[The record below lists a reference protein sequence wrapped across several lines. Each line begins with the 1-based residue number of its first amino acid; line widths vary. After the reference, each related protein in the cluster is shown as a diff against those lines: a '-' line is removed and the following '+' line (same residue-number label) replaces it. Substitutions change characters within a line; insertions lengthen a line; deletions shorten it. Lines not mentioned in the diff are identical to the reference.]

1 MYDLAVALQQVA
13 AMDRVCIALVDAT
26 RARFFTF
33 DRGVN
38 EDQGSEPLG
47 EPSALVRHLGEPA
60 RPASKLERHDLE
72 FARMAMA
79 AFRELI
85 DEHGAQRAIVCAN
98 GPMLGKLRAA
108 APGILPAQLPVDALV
123 GDFAQLPSAEVRAKL
138 AAQGL
143 LPARAM

>member
-1 MYDLAVALQQVA
+1 
-13 AMDRVCIALVDAT
+13 MDRVCIALVDAT

-38 EDQGSEPLG
+38 ERAGSEPLT
-47 EPSALVRHLGEPA
+47 EPSSLVRHAGDEP
-60 RPASKLERHDLE
+60 PPRHVRKHEIE

-98 GPMLGKLRAA
+98 AAMLGQLRAA
-108 APGILPAQLPVDALV
+108 APGILPDQLPIDALAC
-123 GDFAQLPSAEVRAKL
+123 DFVKLPSAEIRARL
-138 AAQGL
+138 ADHGL
-143 LPARAM
+143 LPARAP

>member
-1 MYDLAVALQQVA
+1 
-13 AMDRVCIALVDAT
+13 MDRVCIALVDAT

-33 DRGVN
+33 DRGIN
-38 EDQGSEPLG
+38 EDLGSEPLG
-47 EPSALVRHLGEPA
+47 EPSALIRHLGELDP
-60 RPASKLERHDLE
+60 RPPPLGKLDRHDVE

-108 APGILPAQLPVDALV
+108 APGILPDLLPIDALAC
-123 GDFAQLPSAEVRAKL
+123 DFSKLPSAEVRAKL
-138 AAQGL
+138 AEQGL
-143 LPARAM
+143 LPARAP

>member
-1 MYDLAVALQQVA
+1 
-13 AMDRVCIALVDAT
+13 MDRVCIALVDAT

-38 EDQGSEPLG
+38 ERADGEPLT
-47 EPSALVRHLGEPA
+47 EPGSLVRHVGDGDP
-60 RPASKLERHDLE
+60 RPPRATHKYEIE

-98 GPMLGKLRAA
+98 APMLGQLRAA
-108 APGILPAQLPVDALV
+108 APGILPDQLPIDALAC
-123 GDFAQLPSAEVRAKL
+123 DFVKLPSAEIRAKL
-138 AAQGL
+138 ADHGL
-143 LPARAM
+143 LPARAR